1 MRLELIPIHVPKDRM
16 ERGGTG
22 GGVGEAQ
29 GLCDPQA
36 VITPPFGDSAIATC
50 ATQHRTARQSE
61 ERGSRMAFAARL
73 PKVWYHREHFK
84 QRTWRC
90 YHQASPLARVVGQV
104 GDAGQAQPH
113 LEHNPLS
120 LLGACHTTPIR
131 KLNDPGRS

>member
-61 ERGSRMAFAARL
+61 ERCSRMAFAARL
-73 PKVWYHREHFK
+73 PKVRYHREYF
-84 QRTWRC
+84 
-90 YHQASPLARVVGQV
+90 
-104 GDAGQAQPH
+104 
-113 LEHNPLS
+113 N
-120 LLGACHTTPIR
+120 
-131 KLNDPGRS
+131 